1 MYSSWVGLEA
11 ALKPLL
17 QWAVMCYG
25 INDGCL
31 ALWVSPVLSFGTQ
44 KSGKLHQFML
54 TQVSDQFYIKF
65 IQTKWI
71 PEKPNLSLFW
81 Q

>member
-1 MYSSWVGLEA
+1 
-11 ALKPLL
+11 
-17 QWAVMCYG
+17 MCYG

-81 Q
+81 QQEESFIGEDSFAVLPVLCL